1 MSTQQG
7 LEGTPLGILR
17 ADHLLG
23 VSLPPGL
30 VLELAF
36 YMGDT
41 DAKLCAHL
49 QKSVLR
55 DLLKIEFVDTVSY
68 TAGHFLLENKQ
79 RCSLLLLIA
88 ISFIN
93 AVFIEEGLEVLARTL

>member
-1 MSTQQG
+1 MIDVLIYSFFFYRQLDYLVSIQQG
-7 LEGTPLGILR
+7 FEGTPLGVLR

-41 DAKLCAHL
+41 AKLCAHL

-55 DLLKIEFVDTVSY
+55 ELLKIEFVDTVSY

-79 RCSLLLLIA
+79 RCPLL
-88 ISFIN
+88 
-93 AVFIEEGLEVLARTL
+93 